1 MESVFLSKVNN
12 IGKITMLKDSLDDE
26 MISEINTALDKV
38 EEDEKISCL
47 VLTSEGENFCTS
59 METSESVK
67 ILLDRIK
74 NFYLP
79 VVGMIQ
85 RAATGTGF
93 DLALAV
99 DIRFVSDDAEF
110 GWVNA
115 GLKDEESLKEILG
128 PRELGDDDLGSG
140 KIDAIKA
147 AELGIAN
154 RVIAKGELERTIML
168 TAIKIADNAP
178 IAVREA
184 KVCINMAFKVPIEE
198 GNKAELE
205 AYMKSTAS
213 EDIQEGI
220 AAVFQKR
227 KPQFKGK

>member
-1 MESVFLSKVNN
+1 YPNALGGFIWDLVDQGLSK
-12 IGKITMLKDSLDDE
+12 
-26 MISEINTALDKV
+26 
-38 EEDEKISCL
+38 
-47 VLTSEGENFCTS
+47 TSEDG
-59 METSESVK
+59 K
-67 ILLDRIK
+67 ILLERIK

-85 RAATGTGF
+85 GAATGTGF
-93 DLALAV
+93 DLALAT
-99 DIRFVSDDAEF
+99 DFRFVSDDAEF

-115 GLKDEESLKEILG
+115 GLKDEESLKEVLG
-128 PRELGDDDLGSG
+128 PRKLEDDDLNSG
-140 KIDAIKA
+140 KIDAKKA

-154 RVIAKGELERTIML
+154 RVIAKGELELTVML
-168 TAIKIADNAP
+168 TATKIADNAP

-184 KVCINMAFKVPIEE
+184 KICINMAYKVPIEE
-198 GNKAELE
+198 GNKAEIE
-205 AYMKSTAS
+205 AYMKCTAS

>member
-1 MESVFLSKVNN
+1 MESSILSKVNN
-12 IGKITMLKDSLDDE
+12 IGKLRLPTDALDDE
-26 MISEINTALDKV
+26 IISEINAALDKV
-38 EEDEKISCL
+38 EEDENLRCL
-47 VLTSEGENFCTS
+47 VLASEGENFCKST
-59 METSESVK
+59 ETSEDIK
-67 ILLDRIK
+67 LLLERIK

-79 VVGMIQ
+79 IIGMIQ
-85 RAATGTGF
+85 GAATGTGF
-93 DLALAV
+93 DLALAT
-99 DIRFVSDDAEF
+99 DFRFVSDDAEF

-128 PRELGDDDLGSG
+128 SREIGNTDLNSG
-140 KIDAIKA
+140 KIDSQKA

-154 RVIAKGELERTIML
+154 RVITKGELERTVML
-168 TAIKIADNAP
+168 TATKIADNAP

-198 GNKAELE
+198 GKKAELE
-205 AYMKSTAS
+205 AYMKCIAS
-213 EDIQEGI
+213 EDIQEGV